1 MTALVDTAFVVISLL
16 VAAIAAMGVGAF
28 LKWLFSFFVD

>member
-1 MTALVDTAFVVISLL
+1 MGDIPAQLFIFFVFL

-28 LKWLFSFFVD
+28 LKWLFSFFLD